1 MYPRITIVM
10 PSFNQGKYIEE
21 SIKSVLDQNYPNL
34 EFMVLDGGSTDG
46 SREIIERYADKLN
59 YWHSQPDK
67 GQTDA
72 IVMGLKRATGD
83 ILGYLGSD
91 DVLLKNSLHKIAVAY
106 NQNPNGGLFGG
117 DYIQIDD
124 NGLIIQVKKHTRYA
138 AWFGRHGLQVISPDW
153 LFTPE
158 AYEEV
163 GGIKIEYEYI
173 FDTDLFYRM
182 VSVGIKFVYINT
194 PLIGFRYHPDSKTV
208 SEQERFIDEF
218 KIRRSRTKK
227 SRKSALNRALIKYI
241 YRVSQTLNGNIF
253 RNILQTKRYRGVH
266 WREFEKEF

>member
-1 MYPRITIVM
+1 MYPRISIVM

-34 EFMVLDGGSTDG
+34 EFMVLDGGSTDS
-46 SREIIERYADKLN
+46 SRDIIERYADKLN

-83 ILGYLGSD
+83 LLGYLGSD
-91 DVLLKNSLHKIAVAY
+91 DVLLKNSLKKIAYAFS
-106 NQNPNGGLFGG
+106 QNPKGGFFGG

-124 NGLIIQVKKHTRYA
+124 NGLIIRVKKHTRYA
-138 AWFGRHGLQVISPDW
+138 AWFGRHGLQVISPNW

-158 AYEEV
+158 AYKEV
-163 GGIKIEYEYI
+163 GGMKPEYEYI

-182 VSVGIKFVYINT
+182 ASEGIKFVYINT
-194 PLIGFRYHPDSKTV
+194 PLIGFRYHPDSKSV
-208 SEQERFIDEF
+208 SEQERFINEF
-218 KIRRSRTKK
+218 RIRRSLTKNK
-227 SRKSALNRALIKYI
+227 RKSVLNRALIKSI

-253 RNILQTKRYRGVH
+253 RNILQTNRYRGVH
-266 WREFEKEF
+266 WRAFEKEF

>member
-1 MYPRITIVM
+1 MYPRISIVM

-21 SIKSVLDQNYPNL
+21 SIHSVLDQNYPNL

-67 GQTDA
+67 GQPDA
-72 IVMGLKRATGD
+72 IVTGFKRATGD
-83 ILGYLGSD
+83 LWGYLGSD
-91 DVLLKNSLHKIAVAY
+91 DVLLKNSLKKIAHAF
-106 NQNPNGGLFGG
+106 NQNPKGGFFGG
-117 DYIQIDD
+117 DYIQIDG
-124 NGLIIQVKKHTRYA
+124 NGLIIRVKKHTRYA
-138 AWFGRHGLQVISPDW
+138 GWFGRHGLQVISPDW

-158 AYEEV
+158 AYNEV
-163 GGIKIEYEYI
+163 GGMKPEYEYI

-182 VSVGIKFVYINT
+182 ASAGIKFVYINT
-194 PLIGFRYHPDSKTV
+194 PLIGFRYHSDSKTV
-208 SEQERFIDEF
+208 SEQERFNNEF
-218 KIRRSRTKK
+218 RIRRSLTKK
-227 SRKSALNRALIKYI
+227 NRKSVQNRALIKNI

-253 RNILQTKRYRGVH
+253 RNILQTNRYRGVH